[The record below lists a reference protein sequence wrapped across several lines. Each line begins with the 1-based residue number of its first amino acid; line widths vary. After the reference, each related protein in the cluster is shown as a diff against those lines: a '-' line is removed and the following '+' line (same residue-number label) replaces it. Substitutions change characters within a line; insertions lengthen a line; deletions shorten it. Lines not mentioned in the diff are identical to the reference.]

1 MRNTIMLSLFCA
13 CLAACGSQ
21 AEEAAPATTT
31 DQAASPAFATEGLS
45 GTVIESLSAPPYVYL
60 QLDTA
65 NGEIWAAVPA
75 AELAKGAKVTI
86 LTPMLMSNF
95 ESKSLQRT
103 FPEVYFGTLDAPAG
117 SQQSGVN
124 PHTAV
129 AAADAEDLRN
139 IEKASG
145 NDARTVAE
153 VWAQRAQLVGQVI
166 SVRGKVVKY
175 TPGVMGRNW
184 VHLQDGSGAADDS
197 SNDLTFTTLAEVTRG
212 DTVTLTG
219 TVVVDKDF
227 GAGYRY
233 PVIVEDARLIQAL

>member
-1 MRNTIMLSLFCA
+1 MRNPIILSLFCA
-13 CLAACGSQ
+13 CLAACGSK
-21 AEEAAPATTT
+21 AEEAAPAATTSP
-31 DQAASPAFATEGLS
+31 AASPAPAAEGLS
-45 GTVIESLSAPPYVYL
+45 GTVIETLSAPPYVYL
-60 QLDTA
+60 QLQTA
-65 NGEIWAAVPA
+65 GGEIWAAVPA
-75 AELAKGAKVTI
+75 AEIAKGSVVTI
-86 LTPMLMSNF
+86 LMPMLMSNF

-103 FPEVYFGTLDAPAG
+103 FPELYFGTLDAPA
-117 SQQSGVN
+117 STQPSAVN

-129 AAADAEDLRN
+129 AAAAIDDLQN

-145 NDARTVAE
+145 SDARTVAE
-153 VWAQRAQLVGQVI
+153 VWAQRAQLAGQTV

-233 PVIVEDARLIQAL
+233 PVIVEDARLIQPL

>member
-1 MRNTIMLSLFCA
+1 MRNLIILSLFCA
-13 CLAACGSQ
+13 CLAACGSH
-21 AEEAAPATTT
+21 AEETAAAAATS
-31 DQAASPAFATEGLS
+31 QAASPAPATEGLS
-45 GTVIESLSAPPYVYL
+45 GTVIETLSAPPYVYL
-60 QLDTA
+60 QLETA
-65 NGEIWAAVPA
+65 GGEIWAAVPA
-75 AELAKGAKVTI
+75 AEVAKGAVVTI

-103 FPEVYFGTLDAPAG
+103 FPEVYFGTLDAPA
-117 SQQSGVN
+117 STQPSAVN

-129 AAADAEDLRN
+129 APAATDDLQS

-145 NDARTVAE
+145 SDARTVAE
-153 VWAQRAQLVGQVI
+153 VWAQRTQLAGQAVT
-166 SVRGKVVKY
+166 VRGKVVKY

-184 VHLQDGSGAADDS
+184 VHLQDGSGTADDS
-197 SNDLTFTTLAEVTRG
+197 SNDLTFTTLAEVNRG

-233 PVIVEDARLIQAL
+233 PVIVEDARLIQPL